1 MPFKSNKGAQKDVN
15 LPVKD
20 PKATNRLS
28 VNSSH
33 KFLVNDAIKGSNL
46 KDWLKSTMLI
56 IDHDYPTIY
65 EEVISGVELTLNE
78 AIVQLYHQYPQE
90 KEEDVDEIVVPVSEV
105 ARLADLAPP
114 ERLAA
119 ELEILSIFRAAA
131 ESKNAIL
138 VMQNEVYQ
146 EMIKS
151 ESKKLV
157 KIHSTRRACAAH
169 IMQLMSPASQ
179 VAVRNHKDFDASKEG
194 YNSPYSILEIARK
207 THMVF
212 DGDNAHQRLAEDKLL
227 KSLRQGSNELQLYFE
242 NYQWQV
248 ERCEAVGQA
257 VDDEVR
263 NLLFIESLNPILF
276 SELQANWRNPLLRAS
291 LPKDWSRL
299 KTIVTESYMATISN
313 KPALAHMSSP
323 SAGKNSVALSTSS
336 LTASGVTCQ
345 LCDAKGHSAKTCKS
359 IVCQAC
365 KNKGHTADT
374 CGRALELAPAAVEK
388 FQAWRKDNPKKPYK
402 NDKKGTANHVAV
414 ICACHEKREAMI
426 TSCQPDDVIDL
437 IYDTASDA
445 TTVNRRDLLVG
456 AEKTNVV
463 LEGFVPGSTTK
474 ASWKGGLNRDFPP
487 AVFVDT
493 KYSLLSDEAVSESFD
508 KEFIGKNKNG
518 IALTNFAS
526 GNRYEF
532 IRDRSIWPDGMMHCV
547 MPVSI
552 FRAMNTSL
560 YQPPTVPEPPILSAA
575 VEETVK
581 TAENLHWKLDHPS
594 DEALCR
600 TIAANP
606 GAFACKCEDVKL
618 MRKVKGPCPSCAQG
632 KMVSHPQLPST
643 KSKDYEVGEAA
654 AGDVMFL
661 ENAKGGTDPALLMV
675 DLTSRCML
683 GYVVEGRTTF
693 HIKGAFDKVM
703 SAYQEHG
710 HKLRVL
716 KFDRESAVV
725 SLCDHLRGSGIT
737 PKLNAAGQKVG
748 EAEVSIRIIKDR
760 MRSTY
765 YGIRQK
771 YNYLLPKLFF
781 KDLFIDSIKTQNLI
795 VRHDESKCPRELFTG
810 SKLDPLR
817 DLRADFGEIVLCLRP
832 KEGACRGME
841 PKADWAIILDRS
853 INGTGVIKVYNIE
866 AKSYAHRL
874 KFIRAVVP
882 GSILSLIAKVDFVS
896 GVAFEEGPSPRDLVY
911 VGPRAV
917 VVEDNVSSDVVE
929 LPALAS
935 TFVEDEVVS
944 EEVAQLDALGV
955 SFSDDV
961 APAAENQIPAVPSHP
976 YNLRQRQK
984 AYATRSIIK
993 GFKKAQVL
1001 RPEAAQAAMKVE
1013 LEQVLKKKVF
1023 HGVHY
1028 HDVPKQERKLILNS
1042 MENVTEKFLPSGEFV
1057 KNKARL
1063 LARGDQQRDDYVGET
1078 SSPVARVETIFM
1090 LACVAIR
1097 REYIVFSIDF
1107 VGAYLNTPRPE
1118 SVKHKYM
1125 FLNKEVSELLCSI
1138 DDTWLQY
1145 LQKDGRILVM
1155 MDKLLYGYKEA
1166 GFYWHQLLMG
1176 MFLNDGFVKCHG
1188 DPCLVRKFNGKGEIF
1203 VTINTDDCF
1212 VAVSSIELKE
1222 ELVKLCRD
1230 TFEEI
1235 SLQEGDII
1243 PHLGMTL
1250 SFNREEKSV
1259 EVEQRGHV
1267 AQLLAKRNILK
1278 ACPYPSSLS
1287 EFSNPVAT
1295 TSENSI
1301 EKGKYLSLIMDIM
1314 YIAKRTYP
1322 ELLPLSSFLAT
1333 RSNDANTY
1341 DWEVAIS
1348 LLEYVNYDYES
1359 HKMIFRP
1366 TSLDVVGC
1374 SDASYACHDDGK
1386 SRTGGCIG
1394 FPGAFFIFIS
1404 CKQSIVTKS
1413 STEAELVAINEVVD
1427 HLVWLTAL
1435 LRELEVIAVHAPV
1448 LFQDNRSAIILSES
1462 GRGSFRRSKHID
1474 VRFFYVYDLVKDG
1487 KLTLQWLG
1495 TKDLPADLLTKPKR
1509 GLSFDHL
1516 LYLMIGWVRQGCEN
1530 KKEGI

>member
-1 MPFKSNKGAQKDVN
+1 MPSKGNKGAQKDVN
-15 LPVKD
+15 TPVKD
-20 PKATNRLS
+20 SKASNRLS
-28 VNSSH
+28 VHSSN

-90 KEEDVDEIVVPVSEV
+90 EEEDIEDIEIPESE
-105 ARLADLAPP
+105 AERIADLPP
-114 ERLAA
+114 PARLAA
-119 ELEILSIFRAAA
+119 ELEILSILRAAA

-157 KIHSTRRACAAH
+157 KIQSTRRACAAH

-179 VAVRNHKDFDASKEG
+179 VAVRNHKDFNASKEG

-227 KSLRQGSNELQLYFE
+227 KSLRQGSTELQLYFE

-257 VDDEVR
+257 VDDDVR

-313 KPALAHMSSP
+313 KPALAYMASP
-323 SAGKNSVALSTSS
+323 PADKNSVALSTSS
-336 LTASGVTCQ
+336 PSVPGVTCQ
-345 LCDAKGHSAKTCKS
+345 LCDAKGHTAKTCKT

-388 FQAWRKDNPKKPYK
+388 FQAWRKDNPKKPTK
-402 NDKKGTANHVAV
+402 NEKKGTANHVAV
-414 ICACHEKREAMI
+414 ICECHEKREAMI
-426 TSCQPDDVIDL
+426 TSYQPDDVIDL

-445 TTVNRRDLLVG
+445 TTVNRRDLLIG
-456 AEKTNVV
+456 AEKTNLV

-547 MPVSI
+547 MPVSV
-552 FRAMNTSL
+552 FRAMNTTM
-560 YQPPTVPEPPILSAA
+560 YQPPSVPEPPLLSAA
-575 VEETVK
+575 EDEAVK
-581 TAENLHWKLDHPS
+581 TAECLHWKLDHPS
-594 DEALCR
+594 DDALCR
-600 TIAANP
+600 TIAASP
-606 GAFACKCEDVKL
+606 GAFACRCEDVKL
-618 MRKVKGPCPSCAQG
+618 MRKVRGPCPSCAQG
-632 KMVSHPQLPST
+632 KMASHPQLPST

-710 HKLRVL
+710 YKLKVL

-725 SLCDHLRGSGIT
+725 SLCDHLRASGIT

-795 VRHDESKCPRELFTG
+795 VRYGESKCPREFFTG

-817 DLRADFGEIVLCLRP
+817 DLRADFGEIVLCHRP
-832 KEGACRGME
+832 KEGAFRGME
-841 PKADWAIILDRS
+841 PKAEWGIVLDRS

-882 GSILSLIAKVDFVS
+882 ESILSLIAKVDYVP
-896 GVAFEEGPSPRDLVY
+896 GVAFEDGPSPQDLLY
-911 VGPRAV
+911 IGPRAEI
-917 VVEDNVSSDVVE
+917 VESNASSDVVE
-929 LPALAS
+929 SPAPVS
-935 TFVEDEVVS
+935 TTATTAAEEVVD
-944 EEVAQLDALGV
+944 EEVVVSDARNV
-955 SFSDDV
+955 SFIGDV
-961 APAAENQIPAVPSHP
+961 SAVPIPAAPSHP

-984 AYATRSIIK
+984 ANATRSIIK
-993 GFKKAQVL
+993 GFKKAQAL
-1001 RPEAAQAAMKVE
+1001 RPDAAQAAMKVE

-1090 LACVAIR
+1090 LACIAIQ

-1107 VGAYLNTPRPE
+1107 VGAYLNTPRPD

-1138 DDTWLQY
+1138 DDTWVQY

-1188 DPCLVRKFNGKGEIF
+1188 DPCLVRKVNGKGEIF

-1212 VAVSSIELKE
+1212 VAVSSVELKN
-1222 ELVKLCRD
+1222 ELIKLCRD

-1235 SLQEGDII
+1235 TLQEGDTI
-1243 PHLGMTL
+1243 PHLGMT
-1250 SFNREEKSV
+1250 FMFDRVGKVV

-1267 AQLLAKRNILK
+1267 EQLLRKRDIKK
-1278 ACPYPSSLS
+1278 ASPYPSSLS
-1287 EFSNPVAT
+1287 EFANPVAT
-1295 TSENSI
+1295 TPENAV
-1301 EKGKYLSLIMDIM
+1301 EKSKYLSLIMDIM

-1322 ELLPLSSFLAT
+1322 ELLPASSYLAS
-1333 RSNDANTY
+1333 RVNVANTL

-1348 LLEYVNYDYES
+1348 LLEYVNHDHET

-1386 SRTGGCIG
+1386 SRTGGCAG
-1394 FPGAFFIFIS
+1394 FPGAFFIFVS
-1404 CKQSIVTKS
+1404 SKQTIVTKS
-1413 STEAELVAINEVVD
+1413 STEAELVAINDVID
-1427 HLVWLTAL
+1427 YLVWLKAL
-1435 LRELEVIAVHAPV
+1435 LEEIEVVSGNAPV
-1448 LFQDNRSAIILSES
+1448 LFQDNRSAIMLSES

-1474 VRFFYVYDLVKDG
+1474 VRYFYVYDLVKDG

-1509 GLSFDHL
+1509 GSSFDHL
-1516 LYLMIGWVRQGCEN
+1516 LFLLIGWARGRCE
-1530 KKEGI
+1530 KSKEGV